1 MKRGQQMYSL
11 TGGRSHRSLGKKVSF
26 EGSFEGGKTGN
37 FHYGKRDA
45 VPSL

>member
-1 MKRGQQMYSL
+1 MYS
-11 TGGRSHRSLGKKVSF
+11 TGSISHRSLGEKVSF

-37 FHYGKRDA
+37 FPYGKRDA